1 MYLQRTH
8 NSLYRKSKESTKR
21 VIGTSIELSKSQ
33 DTGQYS
39 KDGYSST
46 CCHWCSVI
54 KITISS
60 DRSQNSC

>member
-21 VIGTSIELSKSQ
+21 VIGTSNELSKSQ

-46 CCHWCSVI
+46 CCH
-54 KITISS
+54 
-60 DRSQNSC
+60 